1 MLEPF
6 ELETDAGPPVVEI
19 AVDCGS
25 LGMVRVWT
33 EALRARDLPANKAGA
48 TALAY
53 QLLSNDSE

>member
-6 ELETDAGPPVVEI
+6 ELDIDAGPPVVEI

-25 LGMVRVWT
+25 LGTIRVWT
-33 EALRARDLPANKAGA
+33 EALRARDLPANQAGA